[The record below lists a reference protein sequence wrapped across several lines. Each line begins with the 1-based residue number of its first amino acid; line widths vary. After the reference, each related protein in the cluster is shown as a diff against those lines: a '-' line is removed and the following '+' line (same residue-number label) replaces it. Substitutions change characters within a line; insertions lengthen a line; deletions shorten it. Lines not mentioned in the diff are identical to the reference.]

1 MQETINL
8 YAPETDAHIARIEL
22 WYDRIPEDAEVATTF
37 DERWHHFQYDA
48 EYEQYSGL
56 ILDSSTGLA
65 DAYYNHAKFKGRIGK
80 EADIASSIKGRIGPT
95 LRAIANTPI
104 PVVVCCHLSREYESG
119 TDIDAI
125 AQYWPRLPGTLR
137 SDSKG
142 MFGEVYLTRFRF
154 TKSRDDNGTKTV
166 TRDYVIQANESDSF
180 VAFSQLE
187 AVKDMGEFDAKSYP
201 YAAVAKAAKEA
212 GNPFPHILLCGEPGT
227 GKSTWAA
234 TMIRPKVTKPV
245 LVLMFDPRDKATPYM
260 KRGVVK

>member
-1 MQETINL
+1 MQEIISL
-8 YAPETDAHIARIEL
+8 YAPDSDNHIAQIEL
-22 WYDRIPEDAEVATTF
+22 WYDLIPEDAEVAAAF
-37 DERWHHFQYDA
+37 NERWHNFQYNA

-56 ILDSSTGLA
+56 IVDSSTGLA
-65 DAYYNHAKFKGRIGK
+65 DTYYNYAKFKQKMTK
-80 EADIASSIKGRIGPT
+80 EADIGGSVKGRIGPT

-104 PVVVCCHLSREYESG
+104 PAVVCCHLSREYESG
-119 TDIDAI
+119 TDIDSV

-154 TKSRDDNGTKTV
+154 TKTRDQDNNRRT

-180 VAFSQLE
+180 VAFSQLDP
-187 AVKDMGEFDAKSYP
+187 VKEMGEFDATTYP
-201 YAAVAKAAKEA
+201 YSAVAKAAREA
-212 GNPFPHILLCGEPGT
+212 GNPSPHILLCGEPGT

-234 TMIRPKVTKPV
+234 TMIRPKVKKPV

-260 KRGVVK
+260 KRGIIR